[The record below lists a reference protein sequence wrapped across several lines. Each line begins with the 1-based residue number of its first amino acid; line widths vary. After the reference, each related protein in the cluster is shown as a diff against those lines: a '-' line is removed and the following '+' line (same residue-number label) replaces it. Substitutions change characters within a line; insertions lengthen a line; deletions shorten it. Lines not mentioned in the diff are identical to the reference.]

1 MAGPPSARKLKHV
14 GELVEVK
21 FPVGISLILFL
32 MVCLGGIIFWYYPK
46 FRDELTFFGVAF
58 GMAGGVVAAYYI
70 GRTLQIT
77 VNQRDELLDA
87 ERVNKAFSYIH
98 RWNATP
104 FDDRKHFRALMSKI
118 RHFSPP
124 EITKQ
129 LDADQADRAIVVDV
143 MNFFEEMS
151 IAINEGL
158 ADEETLVKFFR
169 GMLELYYQ
177 RFSDWIEMLRIDGGG
192 HPRPRVY
199 IQVEAVVKRWQLRG

>member
-1 MAGPPSARKLKHV
+1 MDRSISARKLKPV

-32 MVCLGGIIFWYYPK
+32 IVCLGGLIFWYYPK

-70 GRTLQIT
+70 GQTLRVT
-77 VNQRDELLDA
+77 VKQRDEQLEA

-98 RWNATP
+98 RWNAAP
-104 FDDRKHFRALMSKI
+104 FEERKQFRALMNDIKPL
-118 RHFSPP
+118 SPA
-124 EITKQ
+124 EIAKR
-129 LDADQADRAIVVDV
+129 LDDVHAARAIVVDV

-158 ADEETLVKFFR
+158 ADEETLLKFFR
-169 GMLELYYQ
+169 DMLEWYYQ
-177 RFSDWIEMLRIDGGG
+177 RFSDWIQRLRTDGGG
-192 HPRPRVY
+192 RPRPRVY
-199 IQVEAVVKRWQLRG
+199 IQLEAVAKRWQERV

>member
-1 MAGPPSARKLKHV
+1 MDSPTSARKLKPV

-32 MVCLGGIIFWYYPK
+32 LVCLSGLIFWYYPR

-104 FDDRKHFRALMSKI
+104 FDERKHFRSLMNKI
-118 RHFSPP
+118 RALSPT
-124 EITKQ
+124 EVTKQ

-169 GMLELYYQ
+169 SMLEWYYQ
-177 RFSDWIEMLRIDGGG
+177 RFSDWIQNLRTDGGG
-192 HPRPRVY
+192 RPRPRVY
-199 IQVEAVVKRWQLRG
+199 IQLEEVAKRWQVRG